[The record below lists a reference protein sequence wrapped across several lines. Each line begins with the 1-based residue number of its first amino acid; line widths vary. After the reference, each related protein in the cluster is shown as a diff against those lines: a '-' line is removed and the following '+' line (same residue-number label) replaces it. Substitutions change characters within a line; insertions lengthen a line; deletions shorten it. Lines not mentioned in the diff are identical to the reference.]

1 MVLNALSVLGS
12 EYTGLLEKGFHERW
26 IDIYENEESVQEPI
40 PGELMERIRMSF

>member
-26 IDIYENEESVQEPI
+26 IDIYENEGKRSEPI

>member
-26 IDIYENEESVQEPI
+26 IDIYEMRESVQEPI

>member
-26 IDIYENEESVQEPI
+26 IDIY
-40 PGELMERIRMSF
+40 